1 LGLLIEEEFDIR
13 VLTLEAGF
21 DPDLFIRRKGK
32 DAYKDALKHSQ
43 KYFDYL
49 IERARVQFPV
59 RSAEGKTKAVNYLL
73 PHVQR
78 VPSLIVRDALAEE
91 IAQKLN
97 LDSAVLRQELKHAAN
112 TRKTATVKTSAE
124 AQVTDAERILIRAL
138 AAANQFQNED
148 STSDRSGEDD
158 AFDPARQAR
167 YVLSADKLHVGL
179 GTESLIDALLNASDG
194 ADLMELPVSGSE
206 QALLAAI
213 LMKAD
218 EELSAEKIEGAT
230 RALVRVQI
238 RRKLE
243 QIQRQLESL
252 RAADASQLRALMDE
266 KLRLKRALMNP
277 GLSSGEIGAA

>member
-1 LGLLIEEEFDIR
+1 M
-13 VLTLEAGF
+13 
-21 DPDLFIRRKGK
+21 
-32 DAYKDALKHSQ
+32 
-43 KYFDYL
+43 
-49 IERARVQFPV
+49 
-59 RSAEGKTKAVNYLL
+59 
-73 PHVQR
+73 
-78 VPSLIVRDALAEE
+78 
-91 IAQKLN
+91 
-97 LDSAVLRQELKHAAN
+97 
-112 TRKTATVKTSAE
+112 
-124 AQVTDAERILIRAL
+124 TDAERILIRAL

-148 STSDRSGEDD
+148 SISDRSGEDD

-167 YVLSADKLHVGL
+167 YVLSADKLHIGL
-179 GTESLIDALLNASDG
+179 GTESLIEALLNASDG

-238 RRKLE
+238 RRRLE

-252 RAADASQLRALMDE
+252 RTADASQLRALMDE

-277 GLSSGEIGAA
+277 GLNSGEIGAA

>member
-1 LGLLIEEEFDIR
+1 M
-13 VLTLEAGF
+13 
-21 DPDLFIRRKGK
+21 
-32 DAYKDALKHSQ
+32 
-43 KYFDYL
+43 
-49 IERARVQFPV
+49 QFPV

-112 TRKTATVKTSAE
+112 TRKTATVKTSVE
-124 AQVTDAERILIRAL
+124 AQVTDAERTLIRAL

-148 STSDRSGEDD
+148 SISDRSGEDD

-194 ADLMELPVSGSE
+194 ADLMDLPVSGSE

-238 RRKLE
+238 RRRLE

-252 RAADASQLRALMDE
+252 RTADASQLRALMDE

-277 GLSSGEIGAA
+277 GLNSGEIGAA